1 MRRTKSLFYRGILEA
16 TSELEFDSEEERIMV
31 KEGSRYWSC
40 KSQSRKLLLSCKELD
55 EHIPGDG
62 GSKGRRIDGRKDMFQ
77 PQNVLGAWFSCGAYH
92 LLAPHSGVTSGSIG
106 LLDVSTR
113 DGSALYLIIV
123 NSFLDLKGWS
133 RTNPAETAQ
142 TELVKR
148 EHWSDDTSRSFLAQ
162 KCFYSSLQYFS

>member
-31 KEGSRYWSC
+31 KEGSRYCSC

-77 PQNVLGAWFSCGAYH
+77 PQNVLGA
-92 LLAPHSGVTSGSIG
+92 
-106 LLDVSTR
+106 
-113 DGSALYLIIV
+113 
-123 NSFLDLKGWS
+123 
-133 RTNPAETAQ
+133 
-142 TELVKR
+142 
-148 EHWSDDTSRSFLAQ
+148 
-162 KCFYSSLQYFS
+162 